1 MNIWASASV
10 NSDRIKGNAARPY
23 ICIGPPTHVADPFLR
38 SIIHDAITSN
48 EPANEL
54 THARAEKRQSQRRE
68 NVKMVRIWKMWWSEW
83 NRVLRKSGLKEE
95 RRYEE
100 ERENG
105 IMEKEQEHGA
115 KMMGLLMQCVQHIL
129 GHGSWT
135 TTSIPAPWHQY
146 GSKHYVH
153 TQIPTGHDQVQ
164 LQAAVVTIVYSH
176 LLTCRISYYNYS
188 KWVNLMNN
196 ERVMHEQANC

>member
-1 MNIWASASV
+1 MKSMEWS
-10 NSDRIKGNAARPY
+10 
-23 ICIGPPTHVADPFLR
+23 F
-38 SIIHDAITSN
+38 
-48 EPANEL
+48 
-54 THARAEKRQSQRRE
+54 EK
-68 NVKMVRIWKMWWSEW
+68 KW
-83 NRVLRKSGLKEE
+83 LKEE

-115 KMMGLLMQCVQHIL
+115 RMMGMLMQCVQHIL

-146 GSKHYVH
+146 GSKPYHPLQNYVH

-188 KWVNLMNN
+188 K
-196 ERVMHEQANC
+196 